1 MKRFI
6 DLRGQGTGM
15 RFAWWDTV
23 KDEFECFNHNYAWS
37 FWGAFAYD
45 YDASSEIL
53 RYRESCPEWAFT
65 EVKEDKCELPQDF
78 HIGLRNEGVRGGIDV
93 SEAKQNLIKTI
104 KVLDDKLK
112 KALIAVEESILKP
125 QIIHN
130 NITITQ
136 PGDDKE
142 RERCSRCFIKF
153 YPGQER
159 INTCTC
165 DKNVTLC
172 RNCYN
177 LMRNDV
183 R

>member
-6 DLRGQGTGM
+6 DIRGKGSCL
-15 RFAWWDTV
+15 RFAWWNTSEGKFERHSGEQAWDTWARFMSCY
-23 KDEFECFNHNYAWS
+23 KGSD
-37 FWGAFAYD
+37 
-45 YDASSEIL
+45 IL
-53 RYRESCPEWAFT
+53 RYRNLCPEWAFK
-65 EVKEDKCELPQDF
+65 EVKEEDIDEFLPPCF
-78 HIGLRNEGVRGGIDV
+78 LIKIDV

-172 RNCYN
+172 LNCYN

>member
-1 MKRFI
+1 MKRFV

-15 RFAWWDTV
+15 RFAWWDTA
-23 KDEFECFNHNYAWS
+23 KDEFECFNHNYAWG

-45 YDASSEIL
+45 YDASSELL
-53 RYRESCPEWAFT
+53 RYRELCPKWAFI
-65 EVKEDKCELPQDF
+65 EAEEDDDDEPDYNIK
-78 HIGLRNEGVRGGIDV
+78 LR
-93 SEAKQNLIKTI
+93 EAISRTAI
-104 KVLDDKLK
+104 AIDKLK

-172 RNCYN
+172 LNCYN

>member
-1 MKRFI
+1 MKRFV

-23 KDEFECFNHNYAWS
+23 KDEFECFNHNYAWG

-45 YDASSEIL
+45 YDASSELL
-53 RYRESCPEWAFT
+53 RYRELCPKWAFI
-65 EVKEDKCELPQDF
+65 EAEEDYDDECLPPCF
-78 HIGLRNEGVRGGIDV
+78 LIKIDV
-93 SEAKQNLIKTI
+93 SEAKQNLIKTV
-104 KVLDDKLK
+104 KVLDDTLK

-130 NITITQ
+130 KITITQ

-142 RERCSRCFIKF
+142 CGRCSCCLMEFDEIE
-153 YPGQER
+153 ER
-159 INTCTC
+159 IKT
-165 DKNVTLC
+165 VGHEILC

-177 LMRNDV
+177 IMRNDV